1 VLLIAIFVLMLVSI
15 VAIALILSAGTE
27 SALTSNYRSSAGVYY
42 AAVAGLEEAR
52 GRLLPK
58 NPDYFN
64 KSDALFL
71 PTGGATFPLNW
82 VRYITNPSAS
92 DGGVV
97 NPLDPAGPYFDAEY
111 QQDSFP
117 ATPITSG
124 TLNVRTLASISG
136 TNAAGIPGPL
146 FKWVRINAVTENS
159 LNIQVDSGNPN
170 DGTTPLY
177 YDYAH
182 VDSHGVL
189 RPSLIV
195 SATPPGSA
203 VQALQ
208 ITALAVLPNGSKK
221 LLQYLVA
228 PVPVKLPP
236 LLAALTLS
244 GSTGDPAA
252 FHQPNG
258 NSQYAV
264 DGRDHDCL
272 GNLVAAPGAPK
283 VPAIGVFPGTNIAGM
298 KTGIPSGN
306 RPKYMGL
313 NPAPDVEDISALFDP
328 NLQQPSQLDALA
340 QSIIPYR
347 DALVPAG
354 SNSTQ
359 ISYLTSLGM
368 SATNPLVV
376 VANGDLDI
384 TSWSHDGYG
393 LLLVTGTFTYDPD
406 TNWYGIVLV
415 IGKGI
420 VSGDHQQYKVI
431 NGAMVVAKTRD
442 AFGALLPDSGGLGG
456 ASVVY
461 ADSMQGTGVSYST
474 CSIQK
479 ATPPGNF
486 QVLSFHEIPQ

>member
-1 VLLIAIFVLMLVSI
+1 VVLLIAIFVLMLVSI

-64 KSDALFL
+64 KSDASFL

-92 DGGVV
+92 DGVV
-97 NPLDPAGPYFDAEY
+97 NPQDTASPYFDSEY
-111 QQDSFP
+111 QQDSYP
-117 ATPITSG
+117 ATAITSG

-146 FKWVRINAVTENS
+146 FKWVRINAVTEKS

-182 VDSHGVL
+182 VDSSLKL

-195 SATPPGSA
+195 PAGTPPGTA

-208 ITALAVLPNGSKK
+208 VTALAVLPNGSRK

-244 GSTGDPAA
+244 GSPGQHAA

-258 NSQYAV
+258 NAQYAV

-272 GNLVAAPGAPK
+272 GNVIASGATVA
-283 VPAIGVFPGTNIAGM
+283 AIGVFQNSDKALAVG
-298 KTGIPSGN
+298 GIPSGN
-306 RPKYMGL
+306 RSKYMGL
-313 NPAPDVEDISALFDP
+313 SAAPDVEDISGLFDP
-328 NLQQPSQLDALA
+328 NLQKPSQLDALA

-347 DALVPAG
+347 DAMVPAG

-359 ISYLTSLGM
+359 ISFLTSLGM
-368 SATNPLVV
+368 STTNPLVV

-384 TSWSHDGYG
+384 TNWSHDGYG

-415 IGKGI
+415 IGKGA
-420 VSGDHQQYKVI
+420 VGGDHQQYKVI
-431 NGAMVVAKTRD
+431 NGAMLVAKTRD
-442 AFGALLPDSGGLGG
+442 TYGVLLPDSGGLGG

-461 ADSMQGTGVSYST
+461 DDSMQGAGVAYST

-479 ATPPGNF
+479 VIPPANY

>member
-1 VLLIAIFVLMLVSI
+1 VVLLIAIFVLMLVSI

-64 KSDALFL
+64 KSDASFL
-71 PTGGATFPLNW
+71 PTGGAQFPLNW

-92 DGGVV
+92 DGVV
-97 NPLDPAGPYFDAEY
+97 NPQDTASPYFDSEY
-111 QQDSFP
+111 QKDSYP
-117 ATPITSG
+117 ATAITSG
-124 TLNVRTLASISG
+124 TLNVRKLGSISG
-136 TNAAGIPGPL
+136 TNAAGIAGPL
-146 FKWVRINAVTENS
+146 FKWVRINAVTEMS

-195 SATPPGSA
+195 SASPPPTA

-244 GSTGDPAA
+244 GSTGHAAA

-264 DGRDHDCL
+264 TGLDHDCL
-272 GNLVAAPGAPK
+272 GNVVAGGAK
-283 VPAIGVFPGTNIAGM
+283 IPAIGVFPGTDIAGM
-298 KTGIPSGN
+298 KSGIPSGN
-306 RPKYMGL
+306 RSKYTGI
-313 NPAPDVEDISALFDP
+313 NPAPDVEDISGLFDP

-340 QSIIPYR
+340 QNIMQYK
-347 DALVPAG
+347 DATVPAG
-354 SNSTQ
+354 SSSTQ
-359 ISYLTSLGM
+359 TSFLTSLGM

-384 TSWSHDGYG
+384 TNWSHDGYG
-393 LLLVTGTFTYDPD
+393 LLLVTGKFTYDPD

-415 IGKGI
+415 IGKGA
-420 VSGDHQQYKVI
+420 VDGDHQQYKTI

-442 AFGALLPDSGGLGG
+442 TYGTLLPDSGGLGG
-456 ASVVY
+456 ASVVFD
-461 ADSMQGTGVSYST
+461 DSMQGAGVAYST

-479 ATPPGNF
+479 ATPPANF